1 MKNFNIGGLITHSPA
16 KSLDT
21 PSVQTPPSTHS
32 VPRRASVSDTIGFPW
47 AFHPQHPNIQPRL
60 CHLQILSL
68 WQPERPGKTLLL
80 AMSLLCLE
88 AFHGYPLPW
97 GRSANRVTSP
107 GQLAPIYPSLSLFLF
122 SSPLS
127 FRFLALLSLIFS
139 TVPYSLCPLGSSL
152 KTQIKHH
159 FPRKASLDPSLTSSL
174 LLCTFPS

>member
-16 KSLDT
+16 KSLDM

-107 GQLAPIYPSLSLFLF
+107 GQLAPIYPSLSLSLSFLLCSPVIFLHCCLLF
-122 SSPLS
+122 SL
-127 FRFLALLSLIFS
+127 
-139 TVPYSLCPLGSSL
+139 LCPILFVL
-152 KTQIKHH
+152 WVQV
-159 FPRKASLDPSLTSSL
+159 
-174 LLCTFPS
+174 

>member
-16 KSLDT
+16 KSLDM

-107 GQLAPIYPSLSLFLF
+107 GQLAPIYPSLSLSFLLCSPVIFLHCCLLF
-122 SSPLS
+122 SL
-127 FRFLALLSLIFS
+127 
-139 TVPYSLCPLGSSL
+139 LCPILFVL
-152 KTQIKHH
+152 WVQV
-159 FPRKASLDPSLTSSL
+159 
-174 LLCTFPS
+174 

>member
-107 GQLAPIYPSLSLFLF
+107 GQLAPIYPSLSLSLSFLLCSPVIFLHCCLLF
-122 SSPLS
+122 SL
-127 FRFLALLSLIFS
+127 
-139 TVPYSLCPLGSSL
+139 LCPILFVL
-152 KTQIKHH
+152 WVQV
-159 FPRKASLDPSLTSSL
+159 
-174 LLCTFPS
+174 